1 MNKIIKFISYKF
13 FKHNSFIYTNKY
25 KQYKYLLDNNMLYEL
40 EYELNKQRE
49 LDIFKSSDEYKLYQY
64 LYENNILKI
73 PFAWQEDYAKL
84 NNYINNI
91 DEINI
96 QLVKL
101 YQTLKLVSDFF
112 IANADI
118 IQNNINYS
126 NYYKFI
132 LTNFLNIYSKLLNTP
147 FQYQYLDI
155 YNEIYNKYKL
165 TIKNIIKLKPLY
177 NDINTYI
184 YLEYELLLL
193 FLEKLYNFKKNYIIF
208 SKITVNY
215 LE

>member
-1 MNKIIKFISYKF
+1 MNKIIKFIRNKYF
-13 FKHNSFIYTNKY
+13 DNNSFINTNKY

-49 LDIFKSSDEYKLYQY
+49 LNIFKSSNEYKLYQY

-91 DEINI
+91 NEINN
-96 QLVKL
+96 QLSKL

-112 IANADI
+112 IANAEI

-132 LTNFLNIYSKLLNTP
+132 LTNFLNIYSKLLKTP
-147 FQYQYLDI
+147 TEYQYLDI
-155 YNEIYNKYKL
+155 YNQIYNKYKL

-184 YLEYELLLL
+184 YLEYELLILDIM
-193 FLEKLYNFKKNYIIF
+193 E
-208 SKITVNY
+208 
-215 LE
+215 